1 MQNADMISN
10 SLILLSALRR
20 EKWKKRQEEKRILEI
35 FMEHQKMIEEKE
47 EVDEKKFSYGACV
60 AEVCIIGN

>member
-1 MQNADMISN
+1 MQTPFSN

-20 EKWKKRQEEKRILEI
+20 EKYKKRKEEKRILEEI
-35 FMEHQKMIEEKE
+35 FMEHQRMTKEKE

-60 AEVCIIGN
+60 AEGCIISK